1 MFGIS
6 LNNRRPIHEQLTDK
20 ITELVLNGVLEP
32 ESPLPSVREM
42 AADLGVNPNT
52 IQRAYAELER
62 TGVTYSVTGKG
73 RFVTDNVEAVRK
85 EKQKERLKLLHSEL
99 LEIKRLGIS
108 EERATEE
115 VRKVYGK
122 GAEA

>member
-20 ITELVLNGVLEP
+20 ITELVLSGVLEP
-32 ESPLPSVREM
+32 ESPMPSVREL

-108 EERATEE
+108 EERAAEE

>member
-20 ITELVLNGVLEP
+20 ITELVLSGVLEP

-42 AADLGVNPNT
+42 AAELGVNPNT

-73 RFVTDNVEAVRK
+73 RFVTDSVEAVRK